1 MFREIKGGIRM
12 NDTIVSTGLDGLD
25 QAIGFLHPGENVVWQ
40 IKSVA
45 DYMYVATQ
53 FVMSV
58 ARTGKRIVYFRFGEH
73 DMVMDAEAMAA
84 GGANAKMY
92 ELDPHIGFESFTVL
106 VHRIIEQEGE
116 GVLYIFDC
124 LTELQKFWFSD
135 LMVSNFFLLTN
146 PYLNEMNS
154 LGYFPLMFAQHTY
167 ETISRIRHA
176 APVLLNVCTEEG
188 AMYIHAVNVSG
199 RSTPTMY
206 FPVCYKDGAWSTV
219 TSSVDNF
226 DLFRHFVQVG
236 EQRDSWDRMVE
247 DLSLGRYSESE
258 IDNIRQ
264 CLLGIE
270 PQRLE
275 LCRKY
280 FGVRELLG
288 IMRREIGTGCIGG
301 KAAGMLL
308 ARHVLRAADPEFFER
323 RIEPHDSFYIGADV
337 FYTYFVDNG
346 CWQLRK
352 QMQDSKLDHKTDD
365 YMAFAPKIQERLLN
379 GKFDDRTR
387 EQFLSML
394 EYFGQSPIIV
404 RSSSLLEDGFGNA
417 FAGKYESVFCANQG
431 TLEERYKHFEEAVK
445 YVYGSMMNYDAIQYR
460 AERDLLERDEQMA
473 LLVMRVSGDCHG
485 DYYYPHIGGV
495 GHSKNLYIN
504 RQNIGAENKGMLR
517 LVFGMGTRAVDR
529 EADDYARL
537 ISLDNPRAPLMCAYG
552 DEYKFSQH
560 NADVI
565 DLKNDKFVTIPLT
578 KISRADVKADM
589 SVFTEVDMATIQ
601 RFRELGI
608 REMPPEIYS
617 FKKLLW
623 QTDFAK
629 DMTHIM
635 AVLAEKY
642 DYPVDIEYACNF
654 RAGADADYRINL
666 LQCRPLQT
674 KGVGSAM
681 RAPELKTHLY
691 DLTGNFMGGNMCQPV
706 EWIVRLRAREYLDL
720 TPQQKYQTARTVG
733 TLNTLLKGKNAVL
746 LGPGRWGTSTISLG
760 VPVVFMEIC
769 HFISVAEVSYNERG
783 LVPELSYGSHFFQDL
798 VEAGTFYTALHQDE
812 DDCEYHDEALKELRE
827 CFLELVPEAKDT
839 PIADVIEVFDARDHG
854 AMLYAEVESQKCFL
868 GWN

>member
-1 MFREIKGGIRM
+1 MS
-12 NDTIVSTGLDGLD
+12 DTIISTGLEGLD
-25 QAIGFLHPGENVVWQ
+25 KAIGALRPGENVVWQ

-45 DYMYVATQ
+45 DYMYVANQ
-53 FVMSV
+53 FVMQV
-58 ARTGKRIVYFRFGEH
+58 ARTGRRIVYFRFGEH
-73 DMVMDAEAMAA
+73 DLVMDAEAMAA

-92 ELDPHIGFESFTVL
+92 EIDPHIGFESFTVL
-106 VHRIIEQEGE
+106 VHKIIEREGE
-116 GVLYIFDC
+116 DVFYVFDC

-135 LMVSNFFLLTN
+135 LMVSNFYLLTN
-146 PYLNEMNS
+146 PYLSEMNAI
-154 LGYFPLMFAQHTY
+154 GYFPLMYAKHTY

-176 APVLLNVCTEEG
+176 APVLLNVSTEEG
-188 AMYIHAVNVSG
+188 AMYIQAVSVKARTLPG
-199 RSTPTMY
+199 MY
-206 FPVCYKDGAWSTV
+206 FPVCYRDGAWSTV

-226 DLFRHFVQVG
+226 DRFRHFVQVG

-247 DLSLGRYSESE
+247 DLSAGRYSETE
-258 IDNIRQ
+258 VDNIRQ

-275 LCRKY
+275 LCRQY
-280 FGVRELLG
+280 FGVQDLLD
-288 IMRREIGTGCIGG
+288 IMHREIGTGCIGG

-308 ARHVLRAADPEFFER
+308 ARNVLRATDPEFFEK

-352 QMQDSKLDHKTDD
+352 QMQDSKLNHAADE
-365 YMAFAPKIQERLLN
+365 YMGFAAQIQERLVN
-379 GKFDDRTR
+379 GKFDHRMR

-404 RSSSLLEDGFGNA
+404 RSSSILEDGFGNA

-431 TLEERYKHFEEAVK
+431 TLEERYQVFEDAVK

-460 AERDLLERDEQMA
+460 AERNLLERDEQMA

-485 DYYYPHIGGV
+485 DYYYPHMGGV

-504 RQNIGAENKGMLR
+504 RANVGAENKGMLR

-537 ISLDNPRAPLMCAYG
+537 ISLDNPRAPLMCNYG

-560 NADVI
+560 SVDVI
-565 DLKNDKFVTIPLT
+565 DLKNDKFTTIPAT
-578 KISRADVKADM
+578 TIQRRDVKADM
-589 SVFTEVDMATIQ
+589 SVFTEADMATIQ

-608 REMPPEIYS
+608 REMPPEIFS

-629 DMTHIM
+629 DMTHILQM
-635 AVLAEKY
+635 LSDRY

-654 RAGADADYRINL
+654 RPGTEPDYRINL

-681 RAPELKTHLY
+681 QAPELKTLLY
-691 DLTGNFMGGNMCQPV
+691 RVSGNFMGGNMCQPV

-733 TLNTLLKGKNAVL
+733 TLNSLLKGKNAVL

-769 HFISVAEVSYNERG
+769 HFISVSEVSYNERG

-812 DDCEYHDEALKELRE
+812 EDCEYHDEALSELRE
-827 CFLELVPEAKDT
+827 CFLELVPELKDS
-839 PIADVIEVFDARDHG
+839 PIANVIEVFDARGRG
-854 AMLYAEVESQKCFL
+854 AMLYAEVESQNCFL

>member
-1 MFREIKGGIRM
+1 MSEAFI
-12 NDTIVSTGLDGLD
+12 STGLEGLD
-25 QAIGFLHPGENVVWQ
+25 QAIGSLHPGENVVWQ
-40 IKSVA
+40 IRNIA
-45 DYMYVATQ
+45 DYMYVANQ
-53 FVMSV
+53 FVMTV
-58 ARTGKRIVYFRFGEH
+58 ARSGKRIVYFRFADH
-73 DMVMDAEAMAA
+73 DLVMDAGAMTA

-92 ELDPHIGFESFTVL
+92 EIDPHIGFESFTVL
-106 VHRIIEQEGE
+106 VNKIIEQEGH
-116 GVLYIFDC
+116 GVFYVFDC
-124 LTELQKFWFSD
+124 LTELQKYWFSD
-135 LMVSNFFLLTN
+135 LMVSNFYLLTN
-146 PYLNEMNS
+146 PYLTEMDS
-154 LGYFPLMFAQHTY
+154 IGYFPLMYAQHTY

-176 APVLLNVCTEEG
+176 APVLLNIVTEESKL
-188 AMYIHAVNVSG
+188 YIQAVNVKS
-199 RSTPTMY
+199 RSLPGMY
-206 FPVCYKDGAWSTV
+206 FPVCMDNGEWSTV
-219 TSSVDNF
+219 TSSVDNI
-226 DLFRHFVQVG
+226 DIFRHFVQVG
-236 EQRDSWDRMVE
+236 EQRDSWDRMR
-247 DLSLGRYSESE
+247 DKLAAGMYSETE
-258 IDNIRQ
+258 VDNIRQ

-275 LCRKY
+275 LCRQY
-280 FGVRELLG
+280 FGVQDLLS
-288 IMRREIGTGCIGG
+288 IMHREIGTGCIGG

-308 ARHVLRAADPEFFER
+308 ARNVLRDSDPEFFDK

-346 CWQLRK
+346 CWQLRR
-352 QMQDSKLDHKTDD
+352 QMQDAKLHHMTDD
-365 YMAFAPKIQERLLN
+365 YMAFAPVIQERLLN
-379 GKFDDRTR
+379 GKFGRQTR

-404 RSSSLLEDGFGNA
+404 RSSSILEDGFGNA

-431 TLEERYKHFEEAVK
+431 TLEERYKVFEDAVK

-460 AERDLLERDEQMA
+460 AERNLLERDEQMA

-485 DYYYPHIGGV
+485 DYYYPHMGGV

-504 RQNIGAENKGMLR
+504 RANVGAENKGMLR

-560 NADVI
+560 SVDVI
-565 DLKNDKFVTIPLT
+565 DLKNDKFTTIPAT
-578 KISRADVKADM
+578 SINRKDVKADM
-589 SVFTEVDMATIQ
+589 SIFTEADMATIQ

-629 DMTHIM
+629 DMTRIM
-635 AVLAEKY
+635 STLAERY

-654 RAGADADYRINL
+654 REGTEYRINL

-681 RAPELKTHLY
+681 QAPELKTHLY
-691 DLTGNFMGGNMCQPV
+691 DLNGNFMGGNMCQPV

-733 TLNTLLKGKNAVL
+733 TLNSLLKGKNAVL

-798 VEAGTFYTALHQDE
+798 VEAGTFYTALHQEEEDCTYRDE
-812 DDCEYHDEALKELRE
+812 KLQELPE
-827 CFLELVPEAKDT
+827 CFLDFVPELKDS
-839 PIADVIEVFDARDHG
+839 PIADVIDVFDARDRG

>member
-1 MFREIKGGIRM
+1 M
-12 NDTIVSTGLDGLD
+12 
-25 QAIGFLHPGENVVWQ
+25 
-40 IKSVA
+40 
-45 DYMYVATQ
+45 
-53 FVMSV
+53 
-58 ARTGKRIVYFRFGEH
+58 
-73 DMVMDAEAMAA
+73 
-84 GGANAKMY
+84 
-92 ELDPHIGFESFTVL
+92 
-106 VHRIIEQEGE
+106 
-116 GVLYIFDC
+116 
-124 LTELQKFWFSD
+124 
-135 LMVSNFFLLTN
+135 
-146 PYLNEMNS
+146 
-154 LGYFPLMFAQHTY
+154 
-167 ETISRIRHA
+167 
-176 APVLLNVCTEEG
+176 
-188 AMYIHAVNVSG
+188 
-199 RSTPTMY
+199 
-206 FPVCYKDGAWSTV
+206 
-219 TSSVDNF
+219 
-226 DLFRHFVQVG
+226 
-236 EQRDSWDRMVE
+236 
-247 DLSLGRYSESE
+247 
-258 IDNIRQ
+258 
-264 CLLGIE
+264 
-270 PQRLE
+270 
-275 LCRKY
+275 
-280 FGVRELLG
+280 
-288 IMRREIGTGCIGG
+288 
-301 KAAGMLL
+301 
-308 ARHVLRAADPEFFER
+308 
-323 RIEPHDSFYIGADV
+323 
-337 FYTYFVDNG
+337 
-346 CWQLRK
+346 
-352 QMQDSKLDHKTDD
+352 
-365 YMAFAPKIQERLLN
+365 
-379 GKFDDRTR
+379 
-387 EQFLSML
+387 
-394 EYFGQSPIIV
+394 
-404 RSSSLLEDGFGNA
+404 
-417 FAGKYESVFCANQG
+417 
-431 TLEERYKHFEEAVK
+431 K

>member
-1 MFREIKGGIRM
+1 MEQTRI
-12 NDTIVSTGLDGLD
+12 STGLPGLD
-25 QAIGFLHPGENVVWQ
+25 SAIDYLRPGENVVWQ
-40 IKSVA
+40 IDNLA
-45 DYMYVATQ
+45 DYMYAATQ

-58 ARTGKRIVYFRFGEH
+58 ARSGQRIVYFRFAEH
-73 DMVMDAEAMAA
+73 ELVMDAEAMAR

-92 ELDPHIGFESFTVL
+92 QLDPHIGFESFTVL
-106 VHRIIEQEGE
+106 VHRIMQREGRD
-116 GVLYIFDC
+116 VFYIFDC

-146 PYLNEMNS
+146 PYMIELGCT
-154 LGYFPLMFAQHTY
+154 GYFPIMYANHTY

-176 APVLLNVCTEEG
+176 APVLLNMRTVDT
-188 AMYIHAVNVSG
+188 ALYIHAVNVSN
-199 RSTPTMY
+199 RRTPNMY
-206 FPVCYKDGAWSTV
+206 FPIRFQNGEWSTL
-219 TSSVDNF
+219 TSSVDSLNVF
-226 DLFRHFVQVG
+226 QNFVQVG
-236 EQRDSWDRMVE
+236 EQRDSWDRML
-247 DLSLGRYSESE
+247 DRIRAGDCSEEE

-275 LCRKY
+275 LCRQY
-280 FGVRELLG
+280 FSAADLVD
-288 IMRREIGTGCIGG
+288 IMHREIGTGCIGG

-308 ARHVLRAADPEFFER
+308 ARNVIRDNDPEFFQKR
-323 RIEPHDSFYIGADV
+323 LEPHDSYYIGADV
-337 FYTYFVDNG
+337 FYTYFVDND
-346 CWQLRK
+346 CWHLRK
-352 QMQDSKLDHKTDD
+352 QMNDPED
-365 YMAFAPKIQERLLN
+365 YLKVAPQIRERLQH
-379 GKFDDRTR
+379 GKFDRRTR

-431 TLEERYKHFEEAVK
+431 SLEERYEVFEQAVRT
-445 YVYGSMMNYDAIQYR
+445 VYCSTVNEDAIRYR
-460 AERDLLERDEQMA
+460 ADRNLLDRDEQMA

-485 DYYYPHIGGV
+485 KYYYPHMGGV

-504 RQNIGAENKGMLR
+504 RANVGKENKGMLR

-537 ISLDNPRAPLMCAYG
+537 ISLDNPRAPLTCAYG
-552 DEYKFSQH
+552 DEYRYSQH

-565 DLKNDKFVTIPLT
+565 DLENNEFTTIPCTTIQRNEL
-578 KISRADVKADM
+578 KADM
-589 SVFTEVDMATIQ
+589 SLFTEVDMATIN

-608 REMPPEIYS
+608 RDTPPEIFS

-623 QTDFAK
+623 QTEFTK
-629 DMTHIM
+629 DMTHILSL
-635 AVLAEKY
+635 LAEKY

-654 RAGADADYRINL
+654 REGPGADYRINL

-674 KGVGSAM
+674 KGVGSSM
-681 RAPELKTHLY
+681 SAPEVSRLLY
-691 DLTGNFMGGNMCQPV
+691 QLNGNFMGGNMCQTV
-706 EWIVRLRAREYLDL
+706 DYIVHVDARPYLDL

-733 TLNTLLKGKNAVL
+733 TLNALLKGKNAVL

-760 VPVVFMEIC
+760 VPVNFMEIC
-769 HFISVAEVSYNERG
+769 HFLSVAEVSYNERG

-798 VEAGTFYTALHQDE
+798 VEAGTFYTAIHQDE
-812 DDCEYHDEALKELRE
+812 DDCEYHVEALQELPE
-827 CFLELVPEAKDT
+827 CFTDLVPEAKGT
-839 PIADVIEVFDARDHG
+839 PIEDVIHVYKSEGKG

>member
-1 MFREIKGGIRM
+1 MSEGI
-12 NDTIVSTGLDGLD
+12 ISTGLEGLD
-25 QAIGFLHPGENVVWQ
+25 RAIGSLHPGENVVWQ
-40 IKSVA
+40 IRNIA
-45 DYMYVATQ
+45 DYMYVANQ
-53 FVMSV
+53 FVMTV
-58 ARTGKRIVYFRFGEH
+58 ARSGRRIVYFRFAEH
-73 DMVMDAEAMAA
+73 DLVMDADAMTR

-92 ELDPHIGFESFTVL
+92 EIDPHIGFESFTVL
-106 VHRIIEQEGE
+106 VNKIIEQEGE
-116 GVLYIFDC
+116 NVFYVFDC
-124 LTELQKFWFSD
+124 LSELQKYWFSD
-135 LMVSNFFLLTN
+135 LMVSNFYLLTN
-146 PYLNEMNS
+146 PYLNEMNAI
-154 LGYFPLMFAQHTY
+154 GYFPLMYAQHTY

-176 APVLLNVCTEEG
+176 APVLLNVVTEESKL
-188 AMYIHAVNVSG
+188 YIQAVNVKS
-199 RSTPTMY
+199 RSLQGMY
-206 FPVCYKDGAWSTV
+206 FPVCMENGEWSTV
-219 TSSVDNF
+219 TSSVDNI
-226 DLFRHFVQVG
+226 DIFRHFVQVG
-236 EQRDSWDRMVE
+236 EQRDSWDRMR
-247 DLSLGRYSESE
+247 DKLAAGMYSETE
-258 IDNIRQ
+258 VDNIRQ

-275 LCRKY
+275 LCRQY
-280 FGVRELLG
+280 FGVKDLLS
-288 IMRREIGTGCIGG
+288 IMHREIGTGCIGG

-308 ARHVLRAADPEFFER
+308 ARNVLRDSDPEFFDK

-352 QMQDSKLDHKTDD
+352 QMQDSKLYHKTDD

-379 GKFDDRTR
+379 GKFDRRTR

-404 RSSSLLEDGFGNA
+404 RSSSILEDGFGNA

-431 TLEERYKHFEEAVK
+431 TLEERYKVFEDAVK

-460 AERDLLERDEQMA
+460 AERNLLERDEQMA

-485 DYYYPHIGGV
+485 DYYYPHMGGV

-504 RQNIGAENKGMLR
+504 RANVGAENKGMLR

-560 NADVI
+560 NVDVI
-565 DLKNDKFVTIPLT
+565 DLKNDKFTTIPAT
-578 KISRADVKADM
+578 AIKRPDVKADM
-589 SVFTEVDMATIQ
+589 SIFTETDMATLQ

-623 QTDFAK
+623 QTDFAS
-629 DMTHIM
+629 DMTRIM
-635 AVLAEKY
+635 TVLAEKY

-654 RAGADADYRINL
+654 REGTDYRINL

-681 RAPELKTHLY
+681 REPELKTHLY
-691 DLTGNFMGGNMCQPV
+691 DLSGNFMGGNMCQPV
-706 EWIVRLRAREYLDL
+706 DWIVRLRAREYLDL

-733 TLNTLLKGKNAVL
+733 TLNSLLKGKNAVL

-798 VEAGTFYTALHQDE
+798 VEAGTFYTALHQEE
-812 DDCEYHDEALKELRE
+812 DDCTYRDEALQELPE
-827 CFLELVPEAKDT
+827 CFLEFVPELKDS
-839 PIADVIEVFDARDHG
+839 PIADVIDVFDAREHG
-854 AMLYAEVESQKCFL
+854 AMLFAEVESQKCFL

>member
-1 MFREIKGGIRM
+1 MEQTRI
-12 NDTIVSTGLDGLD
+12 STGLPGLD
-25 QAIGFLHPGENVVWQ
+25 EAIDALRPGENVVWQ
-40 IKSVA
+40 IENLA
-45 DYMYVATQ
+45 DYMYAATQ

-58 ARTGKRIVYFRFGEH
+58 ARTGHRIVYFRFADH

-92 ELDPHIGFESFTVL
+92 TLDPHIGFESFTVL
-106 VHRIIEQEGE
+106 VHRIMQQEGRD
-116 GVLYIFDC
+116 VFYIFDC

-146 PYLNEMNS
+146 PALSE
-154 LGYFPLMFAQHTY
+154 LGCTAYFPIMYANHTY

-176 APVLLNVCTEEG
+176 APVLLNLRSVES
-188 AMYIHAVNVSG
+188 ALYIHAVNVSG
-199 RSTPTMY
+199 RRTPKMY
-206 FPVCYKDGAWSTV
+206 FPIRYQNGVWDTL
-219 TSSVDNF
+219 TSSADNLDIF
-226 DLFRHFVQVG
+226 QNFVQVG
-236 EQRDSWDRMVE
+236 EQRDSWDQMLDRISAGE
-247 DLSLGRYSESE
+247 CSEAE
-258 IDNIRQ
+258 VDNIRQ

-275 LCRKY
+275 LCRQY
-280 FGVRELLG
+280 FSADDLVD
-288 IMRREIGTGCIGG
+288 IMHREIGTGCIGG

-308 ARHVLRAADPEFFER
+308 ARNVIRDNDPEFFAR
-323 RIEPHDSFYIGADV
+323 RLEPHDSYYIGADV
-337 FYTYFVDNG
+337 FYTYFVDND
-346 CWQLRK
+346 CWHLRK
-352 QMQDSKLDHKTDD
+352 QMNDPED
-365 YMAFAPKIQERLLN
+365 YLKVAPEIVERLQH
-379 GKFDDRTR
+379 GKFDRRTR

-431 TLEERYKHFEEAVK
+431 SLEERYEVFEQAVRT
-445 YVYGSMMNYDAIQYR
+445 VYCSTMNEDAIRYR
-460 AERDLLERDEQMA
+460 AERNLLERDEQMA

-485 DYYYPHIGGV
+485 KYYYPHMGGV

-504 RQNIGAENKGMLR
+504 RANVGRENKGMLR

-537 ISLDNPRAPLMCAYG
+537 ISLDNPRAPLTCAYG
-552 DEYKFSQH
+552 DEYRYSQH

-565 DLKNDKFVTIPLT
+565 DLESNAFTTIPCTTIQRSEL
-578 KISRADVKADM
+578 KADM
-589 SVFTEVDMATIQ
+589 SLFTEVDMATIN

-608 REMPPEIYS
+608 RETPPEIFS

-623 QTDFAK
+623 QTEFTQ
-629 DMTHIM
+629 DMTHILSL
-635 AVLAEKY
+635 LAEKY

-654 RAGADADYRINL
+654 RPGPEANYRINL

-681 RAPELKTHLY
+681 SAPEVSKLLY
-691 DLTGNFMGGNMCQPV
+691 RISGNFMGGNMCQPV
-706 EWIVRLRAREYLDL
+706 DYIVHVSARPYLDL
-720 TPQQKYQTARTVG
+720 PPQQKYQVARTVG
-733 TLNTLLKGKNAVL
+733 ALNQLLRGKNAVL

-760 VPVVFMEIC
+760 VPVNFMEIC
-769 HFISVAEVSYNERG
+769 HFVSVSEVSYNERG

-798 VEAGTFYTALHQDE
+798 VEAGTFYTAIHQDE
-812 DDCEYHDEALKELRE
+812 DDCEYHDEALNDLEE
-827 CFLELVPEAKDT
+827 CFTELVPEAKGT
-839 PIADVIEVFDARDHG
+839 PMEGVIRVFRTEGHG
-854 AMLYAEVESQKCFL
+854 AMLYAEVESQNCFL